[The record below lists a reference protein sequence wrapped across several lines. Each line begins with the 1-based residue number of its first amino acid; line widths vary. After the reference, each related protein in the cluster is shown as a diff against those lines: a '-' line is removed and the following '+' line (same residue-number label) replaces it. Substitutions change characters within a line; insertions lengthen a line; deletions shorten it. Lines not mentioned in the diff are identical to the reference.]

1 MRNVCVIFA
10 KRVDFEILRIFIV
23 YANKNYTTAYFF
35 TQIIWAEGIMV
46 RTMLLLDGNAEIF
59 RSFVNLLPN
68 SFVNL
73 LANFV
78 ARPCAT
84 EKQLTAISDIRTC
97 NP

>member
-1 MRNVCVIFA
+1 
-10 KRVDFEILRIFIV
+10 
-23 YANKNYTTAYFF
+23 
-35 TQIIWAEGIMV
+35 MV